1 MMDITFTQTMQHV
14 HDFALHHWRKHTLR
28 RFLVG
33 FLILFAVLSIF
44 ALFNRS
50 GEEEVGVADVLAFII
65 PMVLILVIWIFMMPM
80 FIKMRFNR
88 SKDQSVWTGERKIT
102 LEEEGI
108 RLETDNV
115 NTEYKWSGIKKVE
128 VSKLNYLLYVSSVQ
142 AIIIPRD
149 AFLTDTER
157 EAFEL
162 ILKGKGK
169 F

>member
-1 MMDITFTQTMQHV
+1 MMDIKFTQTMQHV

-28 RFLVG
+28 RFLVA
-33 FLILFAVLSIF
+33 FLLIFAVLTVF
-44 ALFNRS
+44 ALFNRNS
-50 GEEEVGVADVLAFII
+50 SEAVGAADVLAFII
-65 PMVLILVIWIFMMPM
+65 PMVLILVIWVFLMPM

-88 SKDQSVWTGERKIT
+88 SKDQSVWTGERRIT
-102 LEEEGI
+102 LEEDKV

-128 VSKLNYLLYVSSVQ
+128 MSKLNYLLYVSSVQ

-162 ILKGKGK
+162 ILKEKGK
-169 F
+169 L

>member
-1 MMDITFTQTMQHV
+1 MMDIKFTQTMQHV
-14 HDFALHHWRKHTLR
+14 HDFAIHHWRKHTLR
-28 RFLVG
+28 RFLVA
-33 FLILFAVLSIF
+33 FLLIFAVLTLF

-50 GEEEVGVADVLAFII
+50 SEAAVKAADVLAFII
-65 PMVLILVIWIFMMPM
+65 PMALILVIWIFLMPM

-102 LEEEGI
+102 LDEDKI
-108 RLETDNV
+108 SLETDNV
-115 NTEYKWSGIKKVE
+115 NTEYKWAGIKKVE

-149 AFLTDTER
+149 AFLADTER

-162 ILKGKGK
+162 ILKEKGK

>member
-1 MMDITFTQTMQHV
+1 MMDIQFTQTMQHV
-14 HDFALHHWRKHTLR
+14 HDFAIHHWRKHTLR
-28 RFLVG
+28 RFLSI
-33 FLILFAVLSIF
+33 FLIIFAVLSIVM
-44 ALFNRS
+44 LFFIN
-50 GEEEVGVADVLAFII
+50 GEEELKSADVLSFFI
-65 PMVLILVIWIFMMPM
+65 PMLLILIIWVFLMPL
-80 FIKMRFNR
+80 FIKMRFNK
-88 SKDQSVWTGERKIT
+88 SKDQRVWTGERTVT
-102 LEEEGI
+102 LEEDKVKLQTE
-108 RLETDNV
+108 NV

-162 ILKGKGK
+162 ILKEKGK